1 MKSITADWKEC
12 IVQYEKMQEN
22 DLPRKVRE
30 MYVVSGVSFAEAEE
44 NISEEM
50 QGFVRGEFDVINI
63 NPAVYKEVFFSDDAS
78 ADKWFKARVQFI
90 TIDDKSAKEKRATY
104 YYLIQANTFG
114 EAKKNLEE
122 VMKGSIMDY
131 EIVKIEEANI
141 IDVFIKND

>member
-22 DLPRKVRE
+22 GLLRKVRE

-44 NISEEM
+44 SISEEM
-50 QGFVRGEFDVINI
+50 QGFVSGEFDVINI

-114 EAKKNLEE
+114 GAKKNLEE
-122 VMKGSIMDY
+122 VMKGSIVDY